1 MHVVIVGAGTVGSRL
16 AALLLSA
23 GHEIAVVERDGE
35 RCRRLEE
42 ALGSV
47 AVRGNG
53 TSSVALTEAGVTRA
67 DLVVATTS
75 RDDVNLVIC
84 RLAKVRFNVLRAT
97 SLVNSPDLCDLF
109 GLAGVDAVV
118 DVTDLLVEEL
128 HRGVLLQGFTRLL
141 PVPGPG
147 ARSLLKFTVP
157 ANSPAADKRLSDI
170 PVPESAVISLVI
182 SLDGTAAVPTQET
195 TIKAGDEVI
204 AVATDEDRETLS
216 HLLLRVEE

>member
-23 GHEIAVVERDGE
+23 GHEIAVVERDRE

-53 TSSVALTEAGVTRA
+53 TSSVALTEAGITRA

-84 RLAKVRFNVLRAT
+84 RLAKVRFNVQRAT
-97 SLVNSPDLCDLF
+97 SVVNSPVLCDLF

-128 HRGVLLQGFTRLL
+128 HRSVLPQGFSRLL

-147 ARSLLKFTVP
+147 ARSLLNFTVP
-157 ANSPAADKRLSDI
+157 ANSPAADKRLGDL
-170 PVPESAVISLVI
+170 PVPESAVVSLVV
-182 SLDGTAAVPTQET
+182 SLDGSAVIPTRDT
-195 TIKAGDEVI
+195 TIRAGDEVI

-216 HLLLRVEE
+216 QLLLRVDE

>member
-23 GHEIAVVERDGE
+23 GHEIAVVERDRE

-42 ALGSV
+42 GLGSV

-53 TSSVALTEAGVTRA
+53 TSSVALTEAGITRA
-67 DLVVATTS
+67 DLVVATTG

-84 RLAKVRFNVLRAT
+84 RLAKVRFNVQRAT
-97 SLVNSPDLCDLF
+97 SLVSEPDLIDLF

-128 HRGVLLQGFTRLL
+128 HRGVLPQGFSRLL

-147 ARSLLKFTVP
+147 ARSLLNFTVP
-157 ANSPAADKRLSDI
+157 ANSPAADKRLSDL
-170 PVPESAVISLVI
+170 PVPESVVVSLVI
-182 SLDGTAAVPTQET
+182 SVDGTAVIPTRDT
-195 TIKAGDEVI
+195 TIRAGDEVI

-216 HLLLRVEE
+216 NLLLRVEE

>member
-23 GHEIAVVERDGE
+23 GHEIAVVERDRE

-42 ALGSV
+42 GLGSV

-53 TSSVALTEAGVTRA
+53 TSSVALTEAGITRA
-67 DLVVATTS
+67 DLVVATTG

-84 RLAKVRFNVLRAT
+84 RLAKIRFNVQRAT
-97 SLVNSPDLCDLF
+97 SLVSEPDLIDLF

-128 HRGVLLQGFTRLL
+128 HRGVLPQGFSRLL

-147 ARSLLKFTVP
+147 ARSLLNFTVP
-157 ANSPAADKRLSDI
+157 ANSPAADKRLSDL
-170 PVPESAVISLVI
+170 PVPESVVVSLVI
-182 SLDGTAAVPTQET
+182 SVDGTAVIPTRDT
-195 TIKAGDEVI
+195 TIRAGDEVI

-216 HLLLRVEE
+216 NLLLRVEE

>member
-42 ALGSV
+42 ELGSV
-47 AVRGNG
+47 AVRGSG
-53 TSSVALTEAGVTRA
+53 TSSVALTEAGITRA
-67 DLVVATTS
+67 ELVVATTS
-75 RDDVNLVIC
+75 SDDVNLVIC
-84 RLAKVRFNVLRAT
+84 RLAKVRFNVERAT

-128 HRGVLLQGFTRLL
+128 HMGVLPQGFTRLL
-141 PVPGPG
+141 AVPGPG
-147 ARSLLKFTVP
+147 ARSLLNFTVP
-157 ANSPAADKRLSDI
+157 ANSPMADKRLSELS
-170 PVPESAVISLVI
+170 VPGNAVISLVI
-182 SLDGTAAVPTQET
+182 SVDGTAVIPTRDT
-195 TIKAGDEVI
+195 TIRAGDEVI
-204 AVATDEDRETLS
+204 ALATDEDREMIS
-216 HLLLRVEE
+216 NLLLRVDE